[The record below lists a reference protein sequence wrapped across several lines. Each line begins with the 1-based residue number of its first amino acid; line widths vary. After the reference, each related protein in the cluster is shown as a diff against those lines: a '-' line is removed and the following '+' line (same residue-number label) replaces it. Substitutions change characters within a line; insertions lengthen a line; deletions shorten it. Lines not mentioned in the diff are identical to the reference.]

1 MSFFFFFWMGSDV
14 VTVDERASKVWC
26 LCLGFFRGWVMTA
39 CIALVSEH
47 QLLLQRRDVLL
58 DL

>member
-1 MSFFFFFWMGSDV
+1 MGSDV

-47 QLLLQRRDVLL
+47 QLLLQGRDVLL